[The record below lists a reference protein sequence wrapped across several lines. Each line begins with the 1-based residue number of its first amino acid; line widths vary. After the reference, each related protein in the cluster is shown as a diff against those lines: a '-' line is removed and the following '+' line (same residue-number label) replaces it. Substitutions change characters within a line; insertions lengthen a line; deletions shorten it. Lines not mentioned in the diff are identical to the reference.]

1 MTRDDVPAISSGAL
15 PIAAL
20 LLGGL
25 FVIGPLVSVA
35 GTLRGF
41 PAMWCQEHA
50 SPAAVE
56 VIREGGDSTRIEGRF
71 SAVPFG
77 VTCRYEAAPGS
88 AVTMEPT
95 WGATLVLGGG
105 VVLGVAGLGGVVIG
119 AVRQRETSRE
129 G

>member
-1 MTRDDVPAISSGAL
+1 MTDGESTVLSSGAL

-25 FVIGPLVSVA
+25 FVFGPLVSVA
-35 GTLRGF
+35 GTLRGY

-56 VIREGGDSTRIEGRF
+56 VIRDGGDSTRIEGRF

-77 VTCRYEAAPGS
+77 VSCRYEAAPGS

-105 VVLGVAGLGGVVIG
+105 VLLGLAGLGGVVIG
-119 AVRQRETSRE
+119 AARRRETSRE